1 MVPSISLHSSEFRA
15 EVEIKFIMQQILM
28 HSINKQ
34 LYLVSR
40 CIKLKTSLPS
50 DCIMER
56 LIQTIVELSAFVSIY
71 MNTQY
76 AYNVKIN
83 EKAY

>member
-1 MVPSISLHSSEFRA
+1 MY
-15 EVEIKFIMQQILM
+15 
-28 HSINKQ
+28 SINKQ

-56 LIQTIVELSAFVSIY
+56 LIQTIVELFAFVSIY
-71 MNTQY
+71 RNTQY

-83 EKAY
+83 EKAYWGFFIVLLHTGYKGLCLCWST